1 MAPEIVVVVL
11 GENDISTTE
20 RPNKIAWNIVQLCL
34 TIRDRGM
41 PHVVVVGIC
50 RWWQFRD
57 ATLDAAQ
64 FANMAAYIDKYVAKK
79 FALAYMFHVKEEGHW
94 VGDRVHLSKE
104 GERVF
109 LDTLRSKFLKMFG

>member
-57 ATLDAAQ
+57 ATLDAAP
-64 FANMAAYIDKYVAKK
+64 FANMASVYEINICC
-79 FALAYMFHVKEEGHW
+79 KEIP
-94 VGDRVHLSKE
+94 HLCLQVSCEKRRAI
-104 GERVF
+104 G
-109 LDTLRSKFLKMFG
+109 